1 MANSKLLT
9 MFEARIYIYSAQ
21 RSLFY
26 AEAPQKDSIKGPN
39 YAFMEEIV
47 EIMEVSRDFGIDGT
61 SALPIR
67 SIRIE
72 NRRGGSFDD
81 ETIREI

>member
-47 EIMEVSRDFGIDGT
+47 EIMEVSRDFEIDGT

-67 SIRIE
+67 SIRSDRKSKGRI
-72 NRRGGSFDD
+72 
-81 ETIREI
+81 IR